1 MTVQT
6 YTRKS
11 NAQRAAVA
19 DLGKDAVEGQDYEIQ
34 RQPDGR
40 YTYAMTKPDKGDAGQ
55 TGATLRIPTQN
66 GH

>member
-19 DLGKDAVEGQDYEIQ
+19 DLGNDAVEGQDYEIQ
-34 RQPDGR
+34 R
-40 YTYAMTKPDKGDAGQ
+40 
-55 TGATLRIPTQN
+55 
-66 GH
+66 